1 MTILDSI
8 SFSNGRTLDVAN
20 KGGTIG
26 NGFKLGGEGIPVPHV
41 VKNSLSFN
49 NNMDGFT
56 DNFNPGA
63 LVLSDNVSI
72 DNKRFNYLFRKSP
85 YSGEIEQGTFTN
97 NRSYRFHVSSKYD
110 DVINSA
116 KSTGNALVE
125 NGTTYTSD
133 GKAVDSKTLAPLKQA
148 SVIDTQ
154 QAIPGKQEAMQLKQ
168 LIH

>member
-1 MTILDSI
+1 
-8 SFSNGRTLDVAN
+8 
-20 KGGTIG
+20 
-26 NGFKLGGEGIPVPHV
+26 
-41 VKNSLSFN
+41 
-49 NNMDGFT
+49 
-56 DNFNPGA
+56 FNPGA

-97 NRSYRFHVSSKYD
+97 NRSYRFHVNSKYD

-148 SVIDTQ
+148 SVI
-154 QAIPGKQEAMQLKQ
+154 
-168 LIH
+168 